1 MAFGNSVAYGLKKIA
16 KPLRNDAN
24 ALYNTGQQVFGAI
37 GTTVLAMMMSS
48 VNRPQLTHGQNAA
61 LGSRGAFALL
71 TVLGIIN
78 FLLFVKLIHTTTPT
92 Q

>member
-1 MAFGNSVAYGLKKIA
+1 
-16 KPLRNDAN
+16 
-24 ALYNTGQQVFGAI
+24 
-37 GTTVLAMMMSS
+37 MMMSS